1 MDYNQA
7 CRILGINIKNTD
19 AMIQEEGKKAYYKLA
34 LKYHPD
40 KGGDPEKFKELNE
53 AWDFLQKSHNIR
65 SDDEMELDIKYS
77 DLIKKMVNWMA
88 PGTFDTLFIDT
99 SLISILKNCQKMSF
113 VMLEQMNLNKALK
126 AYELLKKYQNVFMI
140 ETSVL
145 EKMEKIIQTKMSN
158 DNIYILNPSLKD
170 ILNDRIY
177 KLEIDEIDNDIYF
190 PLWHRKKMME
200 NPDQSNNILIVTEPD
215 LPDNCFISKNNDLF
229 FSVNTNINTL
239 FSNEYI
245 VINIGDNEFKIYGKD
260 VSLTKETQIK
270 KYKNCGILKINKEN
284 MFDQSKRGD
293 IYIEIN
299 LVENDKKQ

>member
-1 MDYNQA
+1 MNYDKA
-7 CRILGINIKNTD
+7 CGILGISRKNTD
-19 AMIQEEGKKAYYKLA
+19 EMIREDGKKAYYKMA
-34 LKYHPD
+34 LKHHPD
-40 KGGDPEKFKELNE
+40 KGGDPEKFKQINE
-53 AWDFLQKSHNIR
+53 AWNFLQKHHMVR
-65 SDDEMELDIKYS
+65 KSDEKLDVTYS
-77 DLIKKMVNWMA
+77 DLIKKMVNWMS

-99 SLISILKNCQKMSF
+99 SLISILKNCQQMSF

-145 EKMEKIIQTKMSN
+145 EKMEKIIQNKMSN

-177 KLEIDEIDNDIYF
+177 KLEIDEIENDIYF
-190 PLWHRKKMME
+190 PLWHTKKMME
-200 NPDQSNNILIVTEPD
+200 HPDQSNNILIVSQPD
-215 LPDNCFISKNNDLF
+215 ISDNIFISKNNDLF
-229 FSVNTNINTL
+229 VQMNINIYEL
-239 FSNEYI
+239 FSNEFVI
-245 VINIGDNEFKIYGKD
+245 VNIGDKEFKIHGKD
-260 VSLTKETQIK
+260 VVLSKETQIK

-299 LVENDKKQ
+299 LVEK

>member
-1 MDYNQA
+1 MNYDKA
-7 CRILGINIKNTD
+7 CEILGISRKNTD
-19 AMIQEEGKKAYYKLA
+19 EMIREDGKKAYYKMA
-34 LKYHPD
+34 LKHHPD
-40 KGGDPEKFKELNE
+40 KGGDPEKFKQINE
-53 AWDFLQKSHNIR
+53 AWNFLQKHHMVR
-65 SDDEMELDIKYS
+65 KSDEKLDVTYS
-77 DLIKKMVNWMA
+77 DLIKKMVNWMS

-99 SLISILKNCQKMSF
+99 SLISILKNCQQMSF

-145 EKMEKIIQTKMSN
+145 EKMEKIIQNKMSN

-177 KLEIDEIDNDIYF
+177 KLEIDEIENDIYF
-190 PLWHRKKMME
+190 PLWHTKKMME
-200 NPDQSNNILIVTEPD
+200 HPDQSNNILIVSQPD
-215 LPDNCFISKNNDLF
+215 ISDNIFISKNNDLF
-229 FSVNTNINTL
+229 VQMDINIYEL
-239 FSNEYI
+239 FSNEFVI
-245 VINIGDNEFKIYGKD
+245 VNIGDKEFKIHGKD
-260 VSLTKETQIK
+260 VTLSKETQIK

-299 LVENDKKQ
+299 LVEK

>member
-53 AWDFLQKSHNIR
+53 AWTLIQRFHHISPDDEQHNIT
-65 SDDEMELDIKYS
+65 YS

-99 SLISILKNCQKMSF
+99 SLISLLKNIEGMTF

-140 ETSVL
+140 ESSVL
-145 EKMEKIIQTKMSN
+145 EKMEKIIQTKMAN

-177 KLEIDEIDNDIYF
+177 KLDIDGIDNDIYF

-229 FSVNTNINTL
+229 VSVNTNINTL
-239 FSNEYI
+239 FRNEYI
-245 VINIGDNEFKIYGKD
+245 VINIGDNEFKIYGKGEEK
-260 VSLTKETQIK
+260 VRFRFIRKL
-270 KYKNCGILKINKEN
+270 
-284 MFDQSKRGD
+284 
-293 IYIEIN
+293 
-299 LVENDKKQ
+299 

>member
-1 MDYNQA
+1 MDPYKE
-7 CRILGINIKNTD
+7 LGISQHSTEKEIKN
-19 AMIQEEGKKAYYKLA
+19 AYRKLA
-34 LKYHPD
+34 IKHHPD
-40 KGGDPEKFKELNE
+40 KGGDPEKFKQINE
-53 AWDFLQKSHNIR
+53 AWNFLQKHHMVR
-65 SDDEMELDIKYS
+65 KSDEKLDVTYS
-77 DLIKKMVNWMA
+77 DLIKKMVNWMS

-99 SLISILKNCQKMSF
+99 SLISILKNCQQMSF

-145 EKMEKIIQTKMSN
+145 EKMEKIIQNKMSN

-177 KLEIDEIDNDIYF
+177 KLEIDEIENDIYF
-190 PLWHRKKMME
+190 PLWHTKKMME
-200 NPDQSNNILIVTEPD
+200 HPDQSNNILIVSQPD
-215 LPDNCFISKNNDLF
+215 ISDNIFISKNNDLF
-229 FSVNTNINTL
+229 VQMDINIYEL
-239 FSNEYI
+239 FSNEFVI
-245 VINIGDNEFKIYGKD
+245 VNIGDKEFKIHGKD
-260 VSLTKETQIK
+260 VVLSKETQIK

-299 LVENDKKQ
+299 LVEK